1 MTKRVNK
8 NQHKPRLG
16 FQQVAAYTNQCTFL
30 PDWSCGCSNEMP
42 PFTGTQRISQFIT
55 VIIINITDWAMPR
68 RPDKAAT
75 QTGGLQ
81 YYQAEIWKGKKGPFQ
96 GPSLKSLKS
105 ALQHHDRNRQILKFW
120 RVLFACFVVLM
131 PLTSSF
137 FVVYSSLPFWKS
149 LMNTDYTLG
158 FVEKASLISLS
169 NRFSIS

>member
-8 NQHKPRLG
+8 NQHNPWLG
-16 FQQVAAYTNQCTFL
+16 FQQVAAYTNQCTSL
-30 PDWSCGCSNEMP
+30 SDWSCGCSNEIP

-55 VIIINITDWAMPR
+55 VIIINITDWAMPH

-81 YYQAEIWKGKKGPFQ
+81 YYQAEIWKEKKAPFQ

-105 ALQHHDRNRQILKFW
+105 ALQHHDRNQQILQFW
-120 RVLFACFVVLM
+120 WVLVACFVVLM

-137 FVVYSSLPFWKS
+137 LLYIHHSHF
-149 LMNTDYTLG
+149 
-158 FVEKASLISLS
+158 ESLS
-169 NRFSIS
+169 WILIMPSAL

>member
-8 NQHKPRLG
+8 NLHSPRLG
-16 FQQVAAYTNQCTFL
+16 CQQVAAYTNQCTFL
-30 PDWSCGCSNEMP
+30 PDWSCGCSNEIP

-81 YYQAEIWKGKKGPFQ
+81 YYQAEIWKGKKGAISRLLSEKFEERTSTSWQ
-96 GPSLKSLKS
+96 KSTNS
-105 ALQHHDRNRQILKFW
+105 QILASASC
-120 RVLFACFVVLM
+120 LFCCANAIDIVIFVVH
-131 PLTSSF
+131 
-137 FVVYSSLPFWKS
+137 SSLPFWKS

-169 NRFSIS
+169 NPI